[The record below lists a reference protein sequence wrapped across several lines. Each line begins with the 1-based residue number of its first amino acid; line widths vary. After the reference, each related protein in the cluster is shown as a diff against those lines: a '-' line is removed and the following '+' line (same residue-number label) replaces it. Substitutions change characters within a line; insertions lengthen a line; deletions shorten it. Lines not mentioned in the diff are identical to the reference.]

1 MKLLGCIF
9 KKLGGA
15 FAPFQKLVLISLAV
29 WVVHIVLRVLLLFRS
44 NPYGFPFV
52 SKPDWFIFHAV
63 CIDFMWIVNALVVFV
78 VLGALVALLVS
89 KIKPDSKTAIVHKVA
104 KVTAVFYAVFHSA
117 ILLLTLLDNETQRFL
132 GGHLTFGL
140 VDTYKDTSSIIVF
153 YDYVANDLSVPYLQ
167 FVVLLLMLPAAYGL
181 YRLFCK
187 WYRPCT
193 VGTDSSCESRF
204 YVKKSVIAMLVFY
217 VASYLFVYFIWTG
230 NARMTKLRPVVSLIY
245 RDLFESKTA
254 QGLSEADLSTYR
266 MAYQNLWQ
274 KVEGDSSWQ
283 FVDSDAGNHLP
294 LYREPTQSLLQSE
307 KLAAQRET
315 RPNFIL
321 VLMESQRGFNTGY
334 MNPQIQPSP
343 TPFMDSLA
351 AHSHVWMRMHT
362 SGVPT
367 TGGVLSTHIGIPHH
381 SRLAQA
387 TDLAHVTLPSFVSV
401 LTENGYSTHYM
412 SAADPAWDNLGVWM
426 SKWYTQQH
434 YNREREDD
442 STFMDNAIEY
452 VRDTLA
458 KQGKPFLATLMT
470 RSNHYPFNFAAGMT
484 DEEKNRPLQE
494 RINVTMGY
502 ADRQLA
508 RFIRAV
514 ENEEWYKNTY
524 VIVMADHGFP
534 LGENGVSTMN
544 GGGFSN
550 VSWIPFMIHGEGLD
564 ATRDT
569 TTAAQI
575 DIAPTVLELA
585 GFAVPNIFMG
595 HNLLRGGTVHT
606 ISSDTA
612 QANID
617 GTVQLGL
624 SLGAYSGYSAIGL
637 DGYRFVAKYPSF
649 DETYLFADGD
659 TRQEHELLAGSSA
672 PSDGVQKEGAYLKA
686 TLDTLIKISDY
697 SLEKG
702 L

>member
-1 MKLLGCIF
+1 MKPTILGF
-9 KKLGGA
+9 LKKVA
-15 FAPFQKLVLISLAV
+15 ASVAPFQKLVLISLAA
-29 WVVHIVLRVLLLFRS
+29 WVTHILLRVLLLFRS

-63 CIDFMWIVNALVVFV
+63 CIDFMWIVNALVVFLI
-78 VLGALVALLVS
+78 LGGIVYRITAGKA
-89 KIKPDSKTAIVHKVA
+89 TARAIVVKIATVL
-104 KVTAVFYAVFHSA
+104 YAVFHTA

-153 YDYVANDLSVPYLQ
+153 YDYVANDLSIPYLQ
-167 FVVLLLMLPAAYGL
+167 FVVLALMLPLTYIV
-181 YRLFCK
+181 YRLLCK
-187 WYRPCT
+187 WYRPDD
-193 VGTDSSCESRF
+193 GF
-204 YVKKSVIAMLVFY
+204 YVKKSAIAMLVFY
-217 VASYLFVYFIWTG
+217 IASYLFVYFIWTG

-245 RDLFESKTA
+245 NDLFVAKKMV
-254 QGLSEADLSTYR
+254 GLTDAELGNYR
-266 MAYQNLWQ
+266 TAYQNLWQ
-274 KVEGDSSWQ
+274 KIEGDSDWE
-283 FVDSDAGNHLP
+283 FSDAKEGNGLP
-294 LYREPTQSLLQSE
+294 LYRVPSAELLNSE
-307 KLAAQRET
+307 KLKAQREMQ
-315 RPNFIL
+315 PNFIL
-321 VLMESQRGFNTGY
+321 VLMESQRGWNTGY

-387 TDLAHVTLPSFVSV
+387 TDLAHVTIPSFVQV
-401 LTENGYSTHYM
+401 LTTNGYSTHYM

-426 SKWYTQQH
+426 SKWYTAEH

-442 STFMDNAIEY
+442 STFIDNAIEY
-452 VRDTLA
+452 VRDTLS
-458 KQGKPFLATLMT
+458 KEGKPFLATLMT

-484 DEEKNRPLQE
+484 DEQKNRPLQE
-494 RINVTMGY
+494 RINVTMNY
-502 ADRQLA
+502 ADRQIA
-508 RFIRAV
+508 RFFHSI

-524 VIVMADHGFP
+524 VIIMADHGFP

-550 VSWIPFMIHGEGLD
+550 VSWIPFFIHGKGLD
-564 ATRDT
+564 AVRDT

-595 HNLLRGGTVHT
+595 HNLLRGNVTKADSVANDSAAVDST
-606 ISSDTA
+606 IA
-612 QANID
+612 PQAS
-617 GTVQLGL
+617 QALAGL
-624 SLGAYSGYSAIGL
+624 SLGAYSGYAAIGL
-637 DGYRFVAKYPSF
+637 DGYRFIAKYPAQ
-649 DETYLFADGD
+649 DETHIFADGD
-659 TRQEHELLAGSSA
+659 LRQENELTGKL
-672 PSDGVQKEGAYLKA
+672 QNEEGRLSA
-686 TLDTLIKISDY
+686 TLDTLLKISDY
-697 SLEKG
+697 SLERG

>member
-1 MKLLGCIF
+1 MKMLGNF
-9 KKLGGA
+9 LKKLGGA
-15 FAPFQKLVLISLAV
+15 LAPFQNLVLISLAV
-29 WVVHIVLRVLLLFRS
+29 WGMHILLRVLLLFRN

-63 CIDFMWIVNALVVFV
+63 CIDFMWIVNALVVFLILGV
-78 VLGALVALLVS
+78 FAAKLAGRLGSKYGAVTQKTVPVLYG
-89 KIKPDSKTAIVHKVA
+89 I
-104 KVTAVFYAVFHSA
+104 FHSA

-132 GGHLTFGL
+132 GGHLSFGL

-167 FVVLLLMLPAAYGL
+167 FVVLALMLPAAYGL
-181 YRLFCK
+181 YRLLCK
-187 WYRPCT
+187 WHRT
-193 VGTDSSCESRF
+193 TDGF
-204 YVKKSVIAMLVFY
+204 YVKKSVIAMVIFY
-217 VASYLFVYFIWTG
+217 IASYSYVYLIWTG
-230 NARMTKLRPVVSLIY
+230 NSRMEKLRPVVALIY
-245 RDLFESKTA
+245 KDLFEAKNASGITEK
-254 QGLSEADLSTYR
+254 DLDAYR
-266 MAYQNLWQ
+266 VSYQNLWQ
-274 KVEGDSSWQ
+274 RIEGDSSWQ
-283 FVDSDAGNHLP
+283 FSDAKEGNGLP
-294 LYREPTQSLLQSE
+294 LYRIPTAELLNSE
-307 KLAAQRET
+307 KLKAQREMK
-315 RPNFIL
+315 PNFIL
-321 VLMESQRGFNTGY
+321 VLMESQRGLNTGY

-351 AHSHVWMRMHT
+351 ANSHVWMRMHT

-381 SRLAQA
+381 SSLAQS
-387 TDLAHVTLPSFVSV
+387 TDLAHVTLPSFVST
-401 LTENGYSTHYM
+401 LTDSGYTTHYM

-426 SKWYTQQH
+426 AKWYTAQH
-434 YNREREDD
+434 YNRDREDD
-442 STFMDNAIEY
+442 STFMDHAIEY
-452 VRDTLA
+452 VRDTLS
-458 KQGKPFLATLMT
+458 KEGKPFLATLMT

-484 DEEKNRPLQE
+484 DEQKAMPLQE
-494 RINVTMGY
+494 RINVTMNY

-514 ENEEWYKNTY
+514 QNEEWYQNTY

-544 GGGFSN
+544 GGGYSN
-550 VSWIPFMIHGEGLD
+550 ISWIPFLIHGKNLD
-564 ATRDT
+564 AVRDT

-595 HNLLRGGTVHT
+595 HNLLRGNSPTQADT
-606 ISSDTA
+606 TTAISADTA
-612 QANID
+612 NSEPEPVA
-617 GTVQLGL
+617 GL
-624 SLGAYSGYSAIGL
+624 SLGAYAGYAATGL
-637 DGYRFVAKYPSF
+637 DGFRFIAKYPAQ
-649 DETYLFADGD
+649 DETHLFAESD
-659 TRQEHELLAGSSA
+659 TRQEHELTGKLQNEESRT
-672 PSDGVQKEGAYLKA
+672 KEKYLRA

>member
-1 MKLLGCIF
+1 MKQAFLNVL
-9 KKLGGA
+9 KKIGA
-15 FAPFQKLVLISLAV
+15 SVAPLQNLVLISLAA
-29 WVVHIVLRVLLLFRS
+29 WVTHIILRVLLLFRS

-63 CIDFMWIVNALVVFV
+63 CIDFMWIVNALVVFLI
-78 VLGALVALLVS
+78 LGGIVTRIVS
-89 KIKPDSKTAIVHKVA
+89 NNAAGTRVKTVA
-104 KVTAVFYAVFHSA
+104 KITTILYAAFHCF
-117 ILLLTLLDNETQRFL
+117 ILFFTLLDNETQRFL

-140 VDTYKDTSSIIVF
+140 VDTYKDASSIIVF

-167 FVVLLLMLPAAYGL
+167 FVVLVLMFPLTYGV
-181 YRLFCK
+181 YRLLRK
-187 WYRPCT
+187 WYRP
-193 VGTDSSCESRF
+193 TDGF
-204 YVKKSVIAMLVFY
+204 YVKKSVIAMLIFY
-217 VASYLFVYFIWTG
+217 IASYSFVYFIWTG

-245 RDLFESKTA
+245 NDLFVAKKAS
-254 QGLSEADLSTYR
+254 GLTDADLGTYR
-266 MAYQNLWQ
+266 TAYQNLWQ
-274 KVEGDSSWQ
+274 KIEGDSDWT
-283 FVDSDAGNHLP
+283 FTDCDAGNHLP
-294 LYREPTQSLLQSE
+294 LYREPTQALLQSE
-307 KLAAQRET
+307 KLKAQREMQ
-315 RPNFIL
+315 PNFIL
-321 VLMESQRGFNTGY
+321 VLMESQRGRNTGY

-367 TGGVLSTHIGIPHH
+367 TGGVLSTHIGVPHH

-426 SKWYTQQH
+426 SKWYTAQH

-442 STFMDNAIEY
+442 STFIDNAIEY
-452 VRDTLA
+452 VRDTLS
-458 KQGKPFLATLMT
+458 KEGKPFLATLMT

-494 RINVTMGY
+494 RINVTMNY
-502 ADRQLA
+502 ADRQIA

-524 VIVMADHGFP
+524 VIIMADHGFP

-550 VSWIPFMIHGEGLD
+550 VSWIPFFIHGKGLD
-564 ATRDT
+564 AVRDT
-569 TTAAQI
+569 TPAAQI

-595 HNLLRGGTVHT
+595 HNLLRGGSASSPTDT
-606 ISSDTA
+606 ADSTSDT
-612 QANID
+612 
-617 GTVQLGL
+617 TMVQEAKATQKVAGL
-624 SLGAYSGYSAIGL
+624 SLGAYSGYAAIGL
-637 DGYRFVAKYPSF
+637 DGYRFIAKYPAQ
-649 DETYLFADGD
+649 DETHIFADSD
-659 TRQEHELLAGSSA
+659 TRQENELTGKL
-672 PSDGVQKEGAYLKA
+672 QNEEGRLSA
-686 TLDTLIKISDY
+686 TLDTLLKISDY
-697 SLEKG
+697 SLERG

>member
-1 MKLLGCIF
+1 MKLTILGF
-9 KKLGGA
+9 LKKVA
-15 FAPFQKLVLISLAV
+15 ASVAPFQKLILISLAA
-29 WVVHIVLRVLLLFRS
+29 WFTHIVLRVLLLFRS

-63 CIDFMWIVNALVVFV
+63 CIDFMWIVNALVVFLI
-78 VLGALVALLVS
+78 LGGIVYRCTRG
-89 KIKPDSKTAIVHKVA
+89 KAIVA
-104 KVTAVFYAVFHSA
+104 KIATVLYDVFHTA

-167 FVVLLLMLPAAYGL
+167 FVVLALMLPLTYVV
-181 YRLFCK
+181 YRLLCK
-187 WYRPCT
+187 WYSPSD
-193 VGTDSSCESRF
+193 GF
-204 YVKKSVIAMLVFY
+204 YVKKSVIAMIIFY
-217 VASYLFVYFIWTG
+217 IASYLFVYFIWTG

-245 RDLFESKTA
+245 NDLFVAKKA
-254 QGLSEADLSTYR
+254 AGLSESDLGVYR
-266 MAYQNLWQ
+266 SAYQSLWQ
-274 KVEGDSSWQ
+274 KIEGDSSWQ
-283 FVDSDAGNHLP
+283 FSDAKEGNGLP
-294 LYREPTQSLLQSE
+294 LYRVPSAELLNSE
-307 KLAAQRET
+307 KLKTQREMQ
-315 RPNFIL
+315 PNFIL
-321 VLMESQRGFNTGY
+321 VLMESQRGRNTGY

-351 AHSHVWMRMHT
+351 AQSHVWMRMHT

-387 TDLAHVTLPSFVSV
+387 TDLAHVTIPSFVQV

-426 SKWYTQQH
+426 SKWYTAQH

-442 STFMDNAIEY
+442 STFMDHAIEY
-452 VRDTLA
+452 VRDTLS
-458 KQGKPFLATLMT
+458 KEGKPFYATLMT

-484 DEEKNRPLQE
+484 DEEKARPLQE

-508 RFIRAV
+508 RFIHAV

-550 VSWIPFMIHGEGLD
+550 VSWIPFFIHGKGLD
-564 ATRDT
+564 AVRDT
-569 TTAAQI
+569 MTAAQI

-595 HNLLRGGTVHT
+595 HNLLRDNG
-606 ISSDTA
+606 
-612 QANID
+612 N
-617 GTVQLGL
+617 GL
-624 SLGAYSGYSAIGL
+624 SLGAYSGYAAIGL
-637 DGYRFVAKYPSF
+637 DGYRFIAKYPTQ
-649 DETYLFADGD
+649 DETHIFADSD
-659 TRQEHELLAGSSA
+659 LRQENELTGKLQNEESRLS
-672 PSDGVQKEGAYLKA
+672 A
-686 TLDTLIKISDY
+686 TLDTLLKISDY

>member
-1 MKLLGCIF
+1 MKPAFLNVL
-9 KKLGGA
+9 KKIGA
-15 FAPFQKLVLISLAV
+15 SVAPLQNLVLISLAA
-29 WVVHIVLRVLLLFRS
+29 WFTHILLRVLLLFRS

-63 CIDFMWIVNALVVFV
+63 CIDFLWIVNALVVFLI
-78 VLGALVALLVS
+78 LGGIAVRIASGSNAIGTGNAAGTRV
-89 KIKPDSKTAIVHKVA
+89 KTVA
-104 KVTAVFYAVFHSA
+104 KVTTILYAVFHCF
-117 ILLLTLLDNETQRFL
+117 ILFFTLLDNETQRFL

-140 VDTYKDTSSIIVF
+140 VDTYKDASSIIVF
-153 YDYVANDLSVPYLQ
+153 YDYVANDLSIPYLQ
-167 FVVLLLMLPAAYGL
+167 FVVLVLMFPLTYGVYRLLCKL
-181 YRLFCK
+181 YR
-187 WYRPCT
+187 P
-193 VGTDSSCESRF
+193 TDGF
-204 YVKKSVIAMLVFY
+204 YVKKSVIAMLIFY
-217 VASYLFVYFIWTG
+217 IASYSFVYFIWTG

-245 RDLFESKTA
+245 NDLFVAKKA
-254 QGLSEADLSTYR
+254 VGLTDADLGTYR
-266 MAYQNLWQ
+266 TAYQNLWQ
-274 KVEGDSSWQ
+274 KIEGDSDWQ
-283 FVDSDAGNHLP
+283 FSDAKEGNGLP
-294 LYREPTQSLLQSE
+294 LYRVPSAELLNSE
-307 KLAAQRET
+307 KLKAQREMQ
-315 RPNFIL
+315 PNFIL
-321 VLMESQRGFNTGY
+321 VLMESQRGRNTGY

-367 TGGVLSTHIGIPHH
+367 TGGVLSTHIGVPHH

-426 SKWYTQQH
+426 SKWYTAQH

-442 STFMDNAIEY
+442 STFIDNAIEY
-452 VRDTLA
+452 VRDTLS
-458 KQGKPFLATLMT
+458 KENKPFLATLMT

-494 RINVTMGY
+494 RINVTMNY
-502 ADRQLA
+502 ADRQIA
-508 RFIRAV
+508 RFFHSI
-514 ENEEWYKNTY
+514 ETEEWYKNTY
-524 VIVMADHGFP
+524 VIIMADHGFP

-550 VSWIPFMIHGEGLD
+550 VSWIPFFIHGKGLD
-564 ATRDT
+564 AVRDT

-595 HNLLRGGTVHT
+595 HNLLRDNG
-606 ISSDTA
+606 
-612 QANID
+612 N
-617 GTVQLGL
+617 GL
-624 SLGAYSGYSAIGL
+624 SLGAYSGYAAIGL
-637 DGYRFVAKYPSF
+637 DGYRFIAKYPAQ
-649 DETYLFADGD
+649 DETHIFADSD
-659 TRQEHELLAGSSA
+659 LRQEHELTGKL
-672 PSDGVQKEGAYLKA
+672 QNEEGRLSA

>member
-1 MKLLGCIF
+1 MKLTILGF
-9 KKLGGA
+9 LKKVA
-15 FAPFQKLVLISLAV
+15 ASVAPFQKLVLISLAA
-29 WVVHIVLRVLLLFRS
+29 WLTHIILRVLLLFRS

-63 CIDFMWIVNALVVFV
+63 CIDFMWIVNALVVFLILGGIVYRITAGKATLKAV
-78 VLGALVALLVS
+78 VV
-89 KIKPDSKTAIVHKVA
+89 KITTVL
-104 KVTAVFYAVFHSA
+104 YAVFHTA

-167 FVVLLLMLPAAYGL
+167 FVVLALMLPLTYGV
-181 YRLFCK
+181 YRLLCK
-187 WYRPCT
+187 WYRPSD
-193 VGTDSSCESRF
+193 GF
-204 YVKKSVIAMLVFY
+204 YVKKSVIAMIIFY
-217 VASYLFVYFIWTG
+217 IASYLFVYFIWTG

-245 RDLFESKTA
+245 NDLFVAKKIV
-254 QGLSEADLSTYR
+254 GLTDAELGNYR
-266 MAYQNLWQ
+266 TAYQNLWQ
-274 KVEGDSSWQ
+274 KIEGDSDWE
-283 FVDSDAGNHLP
+283 FSDAKEGNGLP
-294 LYREPTQSLLQSE
+294 LYRVPSAELLNSE
-307 KLAAQRET
+307 KLKAQREMQ
-315 RPNFIL
+315 PNFIL
-321 VLMESQRGFNTGY
+321 VLMESQRGWNTGY
-334 MNPQIQPSP
+334 MNPQLQPSP

-387 TDLAHVTLPSFVSV
+387 TDLAHVTIPSFVQV
-401 LTENGYSTHYM
+401 LTTNGYSTHYM

-426 SKWYTQQH
+426 SKWYTAEH

-442 STFMDNAIEY
+442 STFIDNAIEY
-452 VRDTLA
+452 VRDTLS
-458 KQGKPFLATLMT
+458 KEGKPFLATLMT

-484 DEEKNRPLQE
+484 DEQKNRPLQE
-494 RINVTMGY
+494 RINVTMNY
-502 ADRQLA
+502 ADRQIA
-508 RFIRAV
+508 RFFHSI

-524 VIVMADHGFP
+524 VIIMADHGFP

-550 VSWIPFMIHGEGLD
+550 VSWIPFFIHGKGLD
-564 ATRDT
+564 AVRDT
-569 TTAAQI
+569 TPAAQI

-595 HNLLRGGTVHT
+595 HNLLREHMADSVPEPL
-606 ISSDTA
+606 A
-612 QANID
+612 
-617 GTVQLGL
+617 GL
-624 SLGAYSGYSAIGL
+624 SLGAYSGYAAIGL
-637 DGYRFVAKYPSF
+637 DGYRFIAKYPAQ
-649 DETYLFADGD
+649 DETHIFADSD
-659 TRQEHELLAGSSA
+659 LRQENELTGKL
-672 PSDGVQKEGAYLKA
+672 QNEEGRLSA
-686 TLDTLIKISDY
+686 TLDTLLKISDY
-697 SLEKG
+697 SLERG

>member
-1 MKLLGCIF
+1 MKLRVLDIL
-9 KKLGGA
+9 KKLAGSLI
-15 FAPFQKLVLISLAV
+15 PFQNLVLISLAA
-29 WVVHIVLRVLLLFRS
+29 WTTHIVLRALLLFRS

-63 CIDFMWIVNALVVFV
+63 CIDFMWIVNALVVFLILGGIAYRIAGGKEVASRRVAV
-78 VLGALVALLVS
+78 V
-89 KIKPDSKTAIVHKVA
+89 T
-104 KVTAVFYAVFHSA
+104 KVTTILYAVFHTA

-140 VDTYKDTSSIIVF
+140 VDTYKDASSIIVF

-167 FVVLLLMLPAAYGL
+167 FVVLALMLPLTYGVYKL
-181 YRLFCK
+181 LCK
-187 WYRPCT
+187 WYRSRE
-193 VGTDSSCESRF
+193 GLSESRF
-204 YVKKSVIAMLVFY
+204 YVKKSVIAMLIFY
-217 VASYLFVYFIWTG
+217 IASYSFVYFIWTG

-245 RDLFESKTA
+245 NDLFVAKKA
-254 QGLSEADLSTYR
+254 VGLSEADLGTYR
-266 MAYQNLWQ
+266 TAYQNLWQ
-274 KVEGDSSWQ
+274 KIEGDSDWT
-283 FVDSDAGNHLP
+283 FMDSDSGNHLP
-294 LYREPTQSLLQSE
+294 LYREPTQTLLQSE
-307 KLAAQRET
+307 KLKAQREMQ
-315 RPNFIL
+315 PNFIL
-321 VLMESQRGFNTGY
+321 VLMESQRGRNTGY

-351 AHSHVWMRMHT
+351 THSHVWMRMHT

-387 TDLAHVTLPSFVSV
+387 TDLAHVTLPSFVQV

-426 SKWYTQQH
+426 SKWYTAQH
-434 YNREREDD
+434 YSREREDD
-442 STFMDNAIEY
+442 STFIDNAIEY
-452 VRDTLA
+452 VRDTLS
-458 KQGKPFLATLMT
+458 KEGKPFLATLMT

-502 ADRQLA
+502 ADRQIA
-508 RFIRAV
+508 RFFHSI

-524 VIVMADHGFP
+524 VIIMADHGFP

-550 VSWIPFMIHGEGLD
+550 VSWIPFFIHGKGLE
-564 ATRDT
+564 AVRDT
-569 TTAAQI
+569 TPAAQI

-595 HNLLRGGTVHT
+595 HNLLRGNVTKIESVANDSAAVDSAATVESKE
-606 ISSDTA
+606 IA
-612 QANID
+612 
-617 GTVQLGL
+617 GL
-624 SLGAYSGYSAIGL
+624 SLGAYSGYAAIGL
-637 DGYRFVAKYPSF
+637 DGYRFIAKYPAQ
-649 DETYLFADGD
+649 DETHIFADGD
-659 TRQEHELLAGSSA
+659 TRQENELTGKLQNEESRLS
-672 PSDGVQKEGAYLKA
+672 A
-686 TLDTLIKISDY
+686 TLDTLLKISDY

>member
-1 MKLLGCIF
+1 MIFYFKHMKLTILGF
-9 KKLGGA
+9 LKKVA
-15 FAPFQKLVLISLAV
+15 ASVAPFQKLVLISLAA
-29 WVVHIVLRVLLLFRS
+29 WVTHIILRVLLLFRS

-63 CIDFMWIVNALVVFV
+63 CIDFLWIVNALVVFLILGDIVYRITAGKETLKAV
-78 VLGALVALLVS
+78 VV
-89 KIKPDSKTAIVHKVA
+89 KITTVL
-104 KVTAVFYAVFHSA
+104 YAVFHTA

-167 FVVLLLMLPAAYGL
+167 FVVLALMLPLTYGV
-181 YRLFCK
+181 YRLLCK
-187 WYRPCT
+187 WYRPSD
-193 VGTDSSCESRF
+193 GF
-204 YVKKSVIAMLVFY
+204 YVKKSVIAMIIFY
-217 VASYLFVYFIWTG
+217 IASYLFVYFIWTG

-245 RDLFESKTA
+245 NDLFVAKKIV
-254 QGLSEADLSTYR
+254 GLTDAELGNYR
-266 MAYQNLWQ
+266 TAYQNLWQ
-274 KVEGDSSWQ
+274 KIEGDSDWE
-283 FVDSDAGNHLP
+283 FSDAKEGNGLP
-294 LYREPTQSLLQSE
+294 LYRVPSAELLNSE
-307 KLAAQRET
+307 KLKAQREMQ
-315 RPNFIL
+315 PNFIL
-321 VLMESQRGFNTGY
+321 VLMESQRGWNTGY
-334 MNPQIQPSP
+334 MNPQLQPSP

-387 TDLAHVTLPSFVSV
+387 TDLAHVTLPSFVQV

-426 SKWYTQQH
+426 SKWYTAEH

-442 STFMDNAIEY
+442 STFIDHAIEY
-452 VRDTLA
+452 VRDTLS
-458 KQGKPFLATLMT
+458 KEGKPFLATLMT

-484 DEEKNRPLQE
+484 DEQKNRPLQE
-494 RINVTMGY
+494 RINVTMNY
-502 ADRQLA
+502 ADRQIA
-508 RFIRAV
+508 RFFHSI

-524 VIVMADHGFP
+524 VIIMADHGFP

-550 VSWIPFMIHGEGLD
+550 VSWIPFFIHGKGLD
-564 ATRDT
+564 AVRDT

-595 HNLLRGGTVHT
+595 HNLLREHMADSVPEPL
-606 ISSDTA
+606 A
-612 QANID
+612 
-617 GTVQLGL
+617 GL
-624 SLGAYSGYSAIGL
+624 SLGAYSGYAAIGL
-637 DGYRFVAKYPSF
+637 DGYRFIAKYPAQ
-649 DETYLFADGD
+649 DETHIFADGD
-659 TRQEHELLAGSSA
+659 LRQENELTGKL
-672 PSDGVQKEGAYLKA
+672 QNEEGRLSA
-686 TLDTLIKISDY
+686 TLDTLLKISDY
-697 SLEKG
+697 SLERG

>member
-1 MKLLGCIF
+1 MKLLL
-9 KKLGGA
+9 K
-15 FAPFQKLVLISLAV
+15 KLVLVTLAV
-29 WVVHIVLRVLLLFRS
+29 WFTHVLLRVLLLFRN

-63 CIDFMWIVNALVVFV
+63 CIDFMWIVNALVVFL
-78 VLGALVALLVS
+78 VLGCIVYRIATGHE
-89 KIKPDSKTAIVHKVA
+89 TARAVVA
-104 KVTAVFYAVFHSA
+104 KVVPILYGIFHGA

-167 FVVLLLMLPAAYGL
+167 FVVLVLMLPLTYVV
-181 YRLFCK
+181 YRLLGRWLCSD
-187 WYRPCT
+187 
-193 VGTDSSCESRF
+193 GHSR
-204 YVKKSVIAMLVFY
+204 VKKSVIAMVVFY

-230 NARMTKLRPVVSLIY
+230 NARMMKLRPVVSLIY
-245 RDLFESKTA
+245 NDLFVAKKVA
-254 QGLSEADLSTYR
+254 GLSESELGVYR
-266 MAYQNLWQ
+266 SAYQNLWQ
-274 KVEGDSSWQ
+274 KVEGDSSWT
-283 FVDSDAGNHLP
+283 FSDAKEGNGLP
-294 LYREPTQSLLQSE
+294 LYREPNAGLLNSE
-307 KLAAQRET
+307 KLKAQREMK
-315 RPNFIL
+315 PNFIL
-321 VLMESQRGFNTGY
+321 VLMESQRGWNTGY

-351 AHSHVWMRMHT
+351 AYSHVWMRMHT

-401 LTENGYSTHYM
+401 LTGNGYSTHYL

-426 SKWYTQQH
+426 SKWYTAQH
-434 YNREREDD
+434 YSREREDD
-442 STFMDNAIEY
+442 STFMDHAIEY
-452 VRDTLA
+452 VRDTLS
-458 KQGKPFLATLMT
+458 KEGKPFLATLMT

-484 DEEKNRPLQE
+484 DEEKARPLQQ

-514 ENEEWYKNTY
+514 EKEEWYKNTY

-550 VSWIPFMIHGEGLD
+550 IRWIPFFIHGKGLD
-564 ATRDT
+564 AVRDT

-575 DIAPTVLELA
+575 DVAPTVLELA

-595 HNLLRGGTVHT
+595 HNLLRDNG
-606 ISSDTA
+606 
-612 QANID
+612 N
-617 GTVQLGL
+617 GL
-624 SLGAYSGYSAIGL
+624 SLGAYSGYGALGL
-637 DGYRFVAKYPSF
+637 DHFRLVTKLYSN
-649 DETYLFADGD
+649 DEIYLFDDGD
-659 TRQEHELLAGSSA
+659 LRQEHDLFGEM
-672 PSDGVQKEGAYLKA
+672 QKEAAYLKA
-686 TLDTLIKISDY
+686 TLDTLIGISDY

>member
-1 MKLLGCIF
+1 MKLTILGF
-9 KKLGGA
+9 LKKVA
-15 FAPFQKLVLISLAV
+15 ASVAPFQKLVLISLAA
-29 WVVHIVLRVLLLFRS
+29 WVTHIILRVLLLFRS

-63 CIDFMWIVNALVVFV
+63 CIDFMWIVNALVVFLI
-78 VLGALVALLVS
+78 LGGIIFRCTRG
-89 KIKPDSKTAIVHKVA
+89 KAIVV
-104 KVTAVFYAVFHSA
+104 KVTTILYAVFHTA

-167 FVVLLLMLPAAYGL
+167 FVVLALMLPLTYGV
-181 YRLFCK
+181 YRLLCK
-187 WYRPCT
+187 WYRPSD
-193 VGTDSSCESRF
+193 GF
-204 YVKKSVIAMLVFY
+204 YVKKSVITMIVFY
-217 VASYLFVYFIWTG
+217 IASYLFVYFIWTG
-230 NARMTKLRPVVSLIY
+230 NARMTKLRPIVSLIY
-245 RDLFESKTA
+245 NDLFVAKKIV
-254 QGLSEADLSTYR
+254 GLTDAELGNYR
-266 MAYQNLWQ
+266 TAYQNLWQ
-274 KVEGDSSWQ
+274 KIEGDSDWT
-283 FVDSDAGNHLP
+283 FTDNDSGNHLP
-294 LYREPTQSLLQSE
+294 LYRVPSAELLNSE
-307 KLAAQRET
+307 KLKAQREMQ
-315 RPNFIL
+315 PNFIL
-321 VLMESQRGFNTGY
+321 VLMESQRGRNTGY

-387 TDLAHVTLPSFVSV
+387 TDLAHVTLPSFVQV

-442 STFMDNAIEY
+442 STFIDNAIEY
-452 VRDTLA
+452 VRDTLS
-458 KQGKPFLATLMT
+458 KEGKPFLATLMT

-484 DEEKNRPLQE
+484 DEEKSRPLQE

-502 ADRQLA
+502 ADRQIA

-524 VIVMADHGFP
+524 VIIMADHGFP

-550 VSWIPFMIHGEGLD
+550 VSWIPFFIHGKGLD
-564 ATRDT
+564 AVRDT
-569 TTAAQI
+569 TPAAQI

-595 HNLLRGGTVHT
+595 HNLLRGTDLQKGSAAADTVA
-606 ISSDTA
+606 SDSA
-612 QANID
+612 AID
-617 GTVQLGL
+617 SVVSEVVPTQIAGM
-624 SLGAYSGYSAIGL
+624 SLGAYSGYAAIGL
-637 DGYRFVAKYPSF
+637 DGYRFIAKYPAQ
-649 DETYLFADGD
+649 DETHIFADSD
-659 TRQEHELLAGSSA
+659 TRQENELTGKLQNEESRLS
-672 PSDGVQKEGAYLKA
+672 A
-686 TLDTLIKISDY
+686 TLDTLLKISDY
-697 SLEKG
+697 SLERG

>member
-1 MKLLGCIF
+1 MKLTILGF
-9 KKLGGA
+9 LKKVA
-15 FAPFQKLVLISLAV
+15 ASVAPFQKLVLISLAA
-29 WVVHIVLRVLLLFRS
+29 WLTHIILRVLLLFRS

-63 CIDFMWIVNALVVFV
+63 CIDFLWIVNALVVFLILGGIVYRITAGKATLKAV
-78 VLGALVALLVS
+78 VV
-89 KIKPDSKTAIVHKVA
+89 KITTVL
-104 KVTAVFYAVFHSA
+104 YAVFHTA

-167 FVVLLLMLPAAYGL
+167 FVVLALMLPLTYGV
-181 YRLFCK
+181 YRLLCK
-187 WYRPCT
+187 WYRPSD
-193 VGTDSSCESRF
+193 GF
-204 YVKKSVIAMLVFY
+204 YVKKSVIAMIIFY
-217 VASYLFVYFIWTG
+217 IASYLFVYFIWTG

-245 RDLFESKTA
+245 NDLFVAKKIV
-254 QGLSEADLSTYR
+254 GLTDAELGNYR
-266 MAYQNLWQ
+266 TAYQNLWQ
-274 KVEGDSSWQ
+274 KIEGDSDWE
-283 FVDSDAGNHLP
+283 FSDANEGNGLP
-294 LYREPTQSLLQSE
+294 LYRVPSAELLNSE
-307 KLAAQRET
+307 KLKAQREMQ
-315 RPNFIL
+315 PNFIL
-321 VLMESQRGFNTGY
+321 VLMESQRGWNTGY

-387 TDLAHVTLPSFVSV
+387 TDLAHVTLPSFVQV

-426 SKWYTQQH
+426 SKWYTAEH

-442 STFMDNAIEY
+442 STFIDHAIEY
-452 VRDTLA
+452 VRDTLS
-458 KQGKPFLATLMT
+458 KEGKPFLATLMT

-502 ADRQLA
+502 ADRQIA

-524 VIVMADHGFP
+524 VIIMADHGFP

-550 VSWIPFMIHGEGLD
+550 VSWIPFFIHGKGLD
-564 ATRDT
+564 AVRDT
-569 TTAAQI
+569 TPAAQI

-595 HNLLRGGTVHT
+595 HNLLRDNG
-606 ISSDTA
+606 
-612 QANID
+612 N
-617 GTVQLGL
+617 GL
-624 SLGAYSGYSAIGL
+624 SLGAYSGYAAIGL
-637 DGYRFVAKYPSF
+637 DGYRFIAKYPAQ
-649 DETYLFADGD
+649 DETHIFADSD
-659 TRQEHELLAGSSA
+659 TRQENELTGKL
-672 PSDGVQKEGAYLKA
+672 QNEEGRLSA
-686 TLDTLIKISDY
+686 TLDTLLKISDY

>member
-1 MKLLGCIF
+1 MKQAFLNVL
-9 KKLGGA
+9 KKIGA
-15 FAPFQKLVLISLAV
+15 SVAPLQNLVLISLAA
-29 WVVHIVLRVLLLFRS
+29 WVTHIILRVLLLFRS

-63 CIDFMWIVNALVVFV
+63 CIDFMWIVNALVVFLILGGIAVRIANGSNAIGTGTAATRRVAV
-78 VLGALVALLVS
+78 V
-89 KIKPDSKTAIVHKVA
+89 T
-104 KVTAVFYAVFHSA
+104 KVTTILYAVFHTA

-167 FVVLLLMLPAAYGL
+167 FVVLALMLPLTYGV
-181 YRLFCK
+181 YRLLCK
-187 WYRPCT
+187 WYRSRE
-193 VGTDSSCESRF
+193 GLSENRF
-204 YVKKSVIAMLVFY
+204 YLKKSVIAMLIFY
-217 VASYLFVYFIWTG
+217 IASYSFVYFIWTG

-245 RDLFESKTA
+245 NDLFVAKKAS
-254 QGLSEADLSTYR
+254 GLTEADLGTYR
-266 MAYQNLWQ
+266 TAYQNLWQ
-274 KVEGDSSWQ
+274 KIEGDSDWT
-283 FVDSDAGNHLP
+283 FTDSDAGNHLP
-294 LYREPTQSLLQSE
+294 LYREPTQALLQSE
-307 KLAAQRET
+307 KLKAQREMQ
-315 RPNFIL
+315 PNFIL
-321 VLMESQRGFNTGY
+321 VLMESQRGRNTGY

-387 TDLAHVTLPSFVSV
+387 TDLAHVTLPSFVQV

-442 STFMDNAIEY
+442 STFIDNAIEY
-452 VRDTLA
+452 VRDTLS
-458 KQGKPFLATLMT
+458 KEGKPFLATLMT

-484 DEEKNRPLQE
+484 DEEKSRPLQE

-502 ADRQLA
+502 ADRQIA

-524 VIVMADHGFP
+524 VIIMADHGFP

-550 VSWIPFMIHGEGLD
+550 VSWIPFFIHGKGLE
-564 ATRDT
+564 AVRDT
-569 TTAAQI
+569 TPTAQI

-595 HNLLRGGTVHT
+595 HNLLRGGSA
-606 ISSDTA
+606 SSPTEADSVPEPLA
-612 QANID
+612 
-617 GTVQLGL
+617 GL
-624 SLGAYSGYSAIGL
+624 SLGAYSGYAAIGL
-637 DGYRFVAKYPSF
+637 DGYRFIAKYPAQ
-649 DETYLFADGD
+649 DETHIFADSD
-659 TRQEHELLAGSSA
+659 TRQENELTGKL
-672 PSDGVQKEGAYLKA
+672 QNEEGRLSA
-686 TLDTLIKISDY
+686 TLDTLLKISDY
-697 SLEKG
+697 SLERG

>member
-1 MKLLGCIF
+1 M
-9 KKLGGA
+9 
-15 FAPFQKLVLISLAV
+15 QKLVLISIAA
-29 WVVHIVLRVLLLFRS
+29 WVTHIVLRVLLLFRS

-63 CIDFMWIVNALVVFV
+63 CIDFMWIVNALVVF
-78 VLGALVALLVS
+78 LIIGAIAFKITDALNS
-89 KIKPDSKTAIVHKVA
+89 DRAKKIANKTL
-104 KVTAVFYAVFHSA
+104 TTLYAVFHGV

-140 VDTYKDTSSIIVF
+140 VDTYKDTSSIVVF

-167 FVVLLLMLPAAYGL
+167 FVVLVLMLPLTYGI
-181 YRLFCK
+181 YRLLCRG
-187 WYRPCT
+187 YRPT
-193 VGTDSSCESRF
+193 EGF
-204 YVKKSVIAMLVFY
+204 YIKKSVIAMLVFY
-217 VASYLFVYFIWTG
+217 IASYSYVYFIWTG
-230 NARMTKLRPVVSLIY
+230 SSRMDKLRPVVSLISN
-245 RDLFESKTA
+245 DLFGAKKA
-254 QGLSEADLSTYR
+254 PGLAEADLIAYR
-266 MAYQNLWQ
+266 TTYQNLWQ
-274 KVEGDSSWQ
+274 QIEA
-283 FVDSDAGNHLP
+283 DSDWTFSDAKEGNSLP
-294 LYREPTQSLLQSE
+294 LYRVPSAELVNSE
-307 KLAAQRET
+307 KLAAQREMK
-315 RPNFIL
+315 PNFIL
-321 VLMESQRGFNTGY
+321 VLMESERGLNTGY

-362 SGVPT
+362 SGIPT

-381 SRLAQA
+381 SRLQQA

-426 SKWYTQQH
+426 AKWYTAQH
-434 YNREREDD
+434 YNRNREDD

-458 KQGKPFLATLMT
+458 KEGKPFLATLMT

-484 DEEKNRPLQE
+484 DEEKSRPLQE

-508 RFIRAV
+508 RFIRAI

-524 VIVMADHGFP
+524 VIIMADHGFP
-534 LGENGVSTMN
+534 LGENGVSTMS

-550 VSWIPFMIHGEGLD
+550 VSWIPFFIHGKGLD
-564 ATRDT
+564 AVRDT
-569 TTAAQI
+569 ATAAQI

-585 GFAVPNIFMG
+585 GFAVPNVFMG
-595 HNLLRGGTVHT
+595 HNLLRGAG
-606 ISSDTA
+606 A
-612 QANID
+612 
-617 GTVQLGL
+617 GL
-624 SLGAYSGYSAIGL
+624 SLGAYSGYAAIGL
-637 DGYRFVAKYPSF
+637 EGYRFIAKYPAQ
-649 DETYLFADGD
+649 DEKYLFADGD
-659 TRQEHELLAGSSA
+659 LRQEKELTGKLQRE
-672 PSDGVQKEGAYLKA
+672 DGRPMEAYLGA
-686 TLDTLIKISDY
+686 VLDTLLKISDY
-697 SLEKG
+697 SLEHG

>member
-1 MKLLGCIF
+1 MKLTILGF
-9 KKLGGA
+9 LKKVA
-15 FAPFQKLVLISLAV
+15 ASVAPFQKLVLISLAA
-29 WVVHIVLRVLLLFRS
+29 WVTHIILRVLLLFRS

-63 CIDFMWIVNALVVFV
+63 CIDFLWIVNALVVFLILGGIVYRITAGKATLKAV
-78 VLGALVALLVS
+78 VV
-89 KIKPDSKTAIVHKVA
+89 KITTVL
-104 KVTAVFYAVFHSA
+104 YAVFHTA

-167 FVVLLLMLPAAYGL
+167 FVVLALMLPLTYGV
-181 YRLFCK
+181 YRLLCK
-187 WYRPCT
+187 WYRPSD
-193 VGTDSSCESRF
+193 GF
-204 YVKKSVIAMLVFY
+204 YVKKSVIAMIIFY
-217 VASYLFVYFIWTG
+217 IASYLFVYFIWTG

-245 RDLFESKTA
+245 NDLFVAKKIV
-254 QGLSEADLSTYR
+254 GLTDAELGSYR
-266 MAYQNLWQ
+266 TAYQNLWQ
-274 KVEGDSSWQ
+274 KIEGDSDWE
-283 FVDSDAGNHLP
+283 FSDAKEGNGLP
-294 LYREPTQSLLQSE
+294 LYRVPSAELLNSE
-307 KLAAQRET
+307 KLKAQREMQ
-315 RPNFIL
+315 PNFIL
-321 VLMESQRGFNTGY
+321 VLMESQRGWNTGY
-334 MNPQIQPSP
+334 MNPQLQPSP

-387 TDLAHVTLPSFVSV
+387 TDLAHVTLPSFVQV
-401 LTENGYSTHYM
+401 LTTNGYSTHYM

-426 SKWYTQQH
+426 SKWYTAEH

-442 STFMDNAIEY
+442 STFIDNAIEY
-452 VRDTLA
+452 VRDTLS
-458 KQGKPFLATLMT
+458 KEGKPFLATLMT

-484 DEEKNRPLQE
+484 DEEKSRPLQE
-494 RINVTMGY
+494 RINVTMNY
-502 ADRQLA
+502 ADRQIA

-524 VIVMADHGFP
+524 VIIMADHGFP

-550 VSWIPFMIHGEGLD
+550 VSWIPFFIHGKGLD
-564 ATRDT
+564 AVRDT
-569 TTAAQI
+569 TPAAQI

-595 HNLLRGGTVHT
+595 HNLLREHMADSVPEPL
-606 ISSDTA
+606 A
-612 QANID
+612 
-617 GTVQLGL
+617 GL
-624 SLGAYSGYSAIGL
+624 SLGAYSGYAAIGL
-637 DGYRFVAKYPSF
+637 DGYRFIAKYPAQ
-649 DETYLFADGD
+649 DETHIFADSD
-659 TRQEHELLAGSSA
+659 TRQENELTGKL
-672 PSDGVQKEGAYLKA
+672 QNEEGRPIETYLGA
-686 TLDTLIKISDY
+686 TLDTLLKISDY
-697 SLEKG
+697 SLERG

>member
-1 MKLLGCIF
+1 MKQAFLNVL
-9 KKLGGA
+9 KKIGA
-15 FAPFQKLVLISLAV
+15 SVAPLQNLVLISLAA
-29 WVVHIVLRVLLLFRS
+29 WVTHIILRVLLLFRS

-63 CIDFMWIVNALVVFV
+63 CIDFMWIVNALVVFLILGGIAVRIASGRVAV
-78 VLGALVALLVS
+78 V
-89 KIKPDSKTAIVHKVA
+89 T
-104 KVTAVFYAVFHSA
+104 KVTTILYAVFHTA

-167 FVVLLLMLPAAYGL
+167 FVVLALMLPLTYGV
-181 YRLFCK
+181 YRLLCK
-187 WYRPCT
+187 WYRSRE
-193 VGTDSSCESRF
+193 GLSENRF
-204 YVKKSVIAMLVFY
+204 YVKKSVIAMLIFY
-217 VASYLFVYFIWTG
+217 IASYSFVYFIWTG

-245 RDLFESKTA
+245 NDLFVAKKAS
-254 QGLSEADLSTYR
+254 GLTDADLGTYR
-266 MAYQNLWQ
+266 TAYQNLWQ
-274 KVEGDSSWQ
+274 KIEGDSDWT
-283 FVDSDAGNHLP
+283 FTDSDAGNHLP
-294 LYREPTQSLLQSE
+294 LYREPTQALLQSE
-307 KLAAQRET
+307 KLKAQREMQ
-315 RPNFIL
+315 PNFIL
-321 VLMESQRGFNTGY
+321 VLMESQRGRNTGY

-387 TDLAHVTLPSFVSV
+387 TDLAHVTLPSFVQV

-442 STFMDNAIEY
+442 STFIDNAIEY
-452 VRDTLA
+452 VRDTLS
-458 KQGKPFLATLMT
+458 KEGKPFLATLMT

-484 DEEKNRPLQE
+484 DEEKSRPLQE

-502 ADRQLA
+502 ADRQIA

-524 VIVMADHGFP
+524 VIIMADHGFP

-550 VSWIPFMIHGEGLD
+550 VSWIPFFIHGKGLD
-564 ATRDT
+564 AVRDT
-569 TTAAQI
+569 TPAAQI

-595 HNLLRGGTVHT
+595 HNLLRDGSA
-606 ISSDTA
+606 SSPTEADSVPEPLA
-612 QANID
+612 
-617 GTVQLGL
+617 GL
-624 SLGAYSGYSAIGL
+624 SLGAYSGYAAIGL
-637 DGYRFVAKYPSF
+637 DGYRFIAKYPAQ
-649 DETYLFADGD
+649 DETHIFADGD
-659 TRQEHELLAGSSA
+659 TRQENELTGKL
-672 PSDGVQKEGAYLKA
+672 QNEEGRLSA

-697 SLEKG
+697 SLERG

>member
-1 MKLLGCIF
+1 MKPTILGF
-9 KKLGGA
+9 LKKVA
-15 FAPFQKLVLISLAV
+15 ASVAPFQKLVLISLAA
-29 WVVHIVLRVLLLFRS
+29 WVTHILLRVLLLFRS

-63 CIDFMWIVNALVVFV
+63 CIDFMWIVNALVVFLI
-78 VLGALVALLVS
+78 LGGIVYRITAGKATA
-89 KIKPDSKTAIVHKVA
+89 KAIVVKIATVL
-104 KVTAVFYAVFHSA
+104 YAVFHTA

-167 FVVLLLMLPAAYGL
+167 FVVLALMLPLTYIV
-181 YRLFCK
+181 YRLLCK
-187 WYRPCT
+187 WYRPDD
-193 VGTDSSCESRF
+193 GF

-217 VASYLFVYFIWTG
+217 IASYLFVYFIWTG

-245 RDLFESKTA
+245 NDLFVAKKTV
-254 QGLSEADLSTYR
+254 GLTDADLGNYR
-266 MAYQNLWQ
+266 TAYQNLWQ
-274 KVEGDSSWQ
+274 KIEGDSDWQ
-283 FVDSDAGNHLP
+283 FSDAKEGNGLP
-294 LYREPTQSLLQSE
+294 LYRVPSASLLNSE
-307 KLAAQRET
+307 KLKAQREMQ
-315 RPNFIL
+315 PNFIL
-321 VLMESQRGFNTGY
+321 VLMESQRGRNTGY

-387 TDLAHVTLPSFVSV
+387 TDLAHVTLPSFVQV

-426 SKWYTQQH
+426 SKWYTAEH

-442 STFMDNAIEY
+442 STFIDNAIEY
-452 VRDTLA
+452 VRDTLS
-458 KQGKPFLATLMT
+458 KEGKPFLATLMT

-484 DEEKNRPLQE
+484 DEQKNRPLQE
-494 RINVTMGY
+494 RINVTMNY
-502 ADRQLA
+502 ADRQIA
-508 RFIRAV
+508 RFFHAV

-524 VIVMADHGFP
+524 VIIMADHGFP

-550 VSWIPFMIHGEGLD
+550 VSWIPFFIHGKGLD
-564 ATRDT
+564 AVRDT

-595 HNLLRGGTVHT
+595 HNLLRGNVTKANSVANDSAAVDST
-606 ISSDTA
+606 IA
-612 QANID
+612 PQAP
-617 GTVQLGL
+617 QALAGL
-624 SLGAYSGYSAIGL
+624 SLGAYSGYAAIGL
-637 DGYRFVAKYPSF
+637 DGYRFIAKYPAQ
-649 DETYLFADGD
+649 DETHIFADSD
-659 TRQEHELLAGSSA
+659 LRQENELTGKQ
-672 PSDGVQKEGAYLKA
+672 QKEEGRLSA
-686 TLDTLIKISDY
+686 TLDTLLKISDY
-697 SLEKG
+697 SLERG

>member
-1 MKLLGCIF
+1 MKPTILGF
-9 KKLGGA
+9 LKKVA
-15 FAPFQKLVLISLAV
+15 ASVAPFQKLVLISLAA
-29 WVVHIVLRVLLLFRS
+29 WVTHILLRVLLLFRS

-63 CIDFMWIVNALVVFV
+63 CIDFMWIVNALVVFLI
-78 VLGALVALLVS
+78 LGGIVYRITAGKATA
-89 KIKPDSKTAIVHKVA
+89 KAIVVKIATVL
-104 KVTAVFYAVFHSA
+104 YAVFHTA

-167 FVVLLLMLPAAYGL
+167 FVVLALMLPLTYIV
-181 YRLFCK
+181 YRLLCK
-187 WYRPCT
+187 WYRPDD
-193 VGTDSSCESRF
+193 GF
-204 YVKKSVIAMLVFY
+204 YVKKSAIAMLIFY
-217 VASYLFVYFIWTG
+217 IASYLFVYFIWTG

-245 RDLFESKTA
+245 NDLFVAKKTV
-254 QGLSEADLSTYR
+254 GLTDADLGNYR
-266 MAYQNLWQ
+266 AAYQNLWQ
-274 KVEGDSSWQ
+274 KIEGDSDWE
-283 FVDSDAGNHLP
+283 FSDAKEGNGLP
-294 LYREPTQSLLQSE
+294 LYRVPSASLLNSE
-307 KLAAQRET
+307 KLKAQREMQ
-315 RPNFIL
+315 PNFIL
-321 VLMESQRGFNTGY
+321 VLMESQRGRNTGY

-387 TDLAHVTLPSFVSV
+387 TDLAHVTLPSFVQV

-426 SKWYTQQH
+426 SKWYTAEH

-442 STFMDNAIEY
+442 STFIDNAIEY
-452 VRDTLA
+452 VRDTLS
-458 KQGKPFLATLMT
+458 KEGKPFLATLMT

-484 DEEKNRPLQE
+484 DEQKNRPLQE
-494 RINVTMGY
+494 RINVTMNY
-502 ADRQLA
+502 ADRQIA
-508 RFIRAV
+508 RFFHSI

-524 VIVMADHGFP
+524 VIIMADHGFP

-550 VSWIPFMIHGEGLD
+550 VSWIPFFIHGKGLD
-564 ATRDT
+564 AVRDT

-595 HNLLRGGTVHT
+595 HNLLRGNVTKADSVANDSAAVDST
-606 ISSDTA
+606 IA
-612 QANID
+612 PQAP
-617 GTVQLGL
+617 QALAGL
-624 SLGAYSGYSAIGL
+624 SLGAYSGYAAIGL
-637 DGYRFVAKYPSF
+637 DGYRFIAKYPAQ
-649 DETYLFADGD
+649 DETHIFADSD
-659 TRQEHELLAGSSA
+659 LRQENELTGKL
-672 PSDGVQKEGAYLKA
+672 QNEEGRLSA
-686 TLDTLIKISDY
+686 TLDTLLKISDY
-697 SLEKG
+697 SLERG
-702 L
+702 LYR

>member
-1 MKLLGCIF
+1 MKQLLGNF
-9 KKLGGA
+9 FSRLGRA
-15 FAPFQKLVLISLAV
+15 LAPFQSIILISLAA
-29 WVVHIVLRVLLLFRS
+29 WVTHIVLRVLLLFRS

-63 CIDFMWIVNALVVFV
+63 CLDFMWIVNALVVFL
-78 VLGALVALLVS
+78 VLGVLASFLVS
-89 KIKPDSKTAIVHKVA
+89 KIAKSPDSGSLSVVA
-104 KVTAVFYAVFHSA
+104 KVTTVLYAVFHSV

-167 FVVLLLMLPAAYGL
+167 FVVLALMLPATYGL
-181 YRLFCK
+181 YRLFRK
-187 WYRPCT
+187 WYRLRA
-193 VGTDSSCESRF
+193 GDASGNRF
-204 YVKKSVIAMLVFY
+204 YLKKSVIAMVAFY
-217 VASYLFVYFIWTG
+217 IASYAFVYFIWTG

-245 RDLFESKTA
+245 NDLFVTQKTG
-254 QGLSEADLSTYR
+254 GLAEADLANYR
-266 MAYQNLWQ
+266 TSYQNLWQ
-274 KVEGDSSWQ
+274 KVEGDSLWQ

-294 LYREPTQSLLQSE
+294 LYRVPTQALLNSESLKS
-307 KLAAQRET
+307 QREKK
-315 RPNFIL
+315 PNFIL
-321 VLMESQRGFNTGY
+321 VLMESQRGFNTGF
-334 MNPQIQPSP
+334 MNPQIQPTP

-351 AHSHVWMRMHT
+351 AHSHVWLRMHT

-381 SRLAQA
+381 SRLAEA

-426 SKWYTQQH
+426 AKWYTAQH

-442 STFMDNAIEY
+442 STFMDHAIEY
-452 VRDTLA
+452 VRDTLS
-458 KQGKPFLATLMT
+458 KEGKPFLATLMT

-484 DEEKNRPLQE
+484 DEQKNRPLQE
-494 RINVTMGY
+494 RINVTMNY

-550 VSWIPFMIHGEGLD
+550 VSWIPFFIHGQGLD
-564 ATRDT
+564 ATLDT

-595 HNLLRGGTVHT
+595 HNLLRGTFQDSVEDST
-606 ISSDTA
+606 SA
-612 QANID
+612 PLPVVVN
-617 GTVQLGL
+617 GL

-637 DGYRFVAKYPSF
+637 GGYRFVAKYPSF
-649 DETYLFADGD
+649 DEMYLFADGD
-659 TRQEHELLAGSSA
+659 TRQENELSA
-672 PSDGVQKEGAYLKA
+672 ARPQDVATLKA
-686 TLDTLIKISDY
+686 TLDTLVKISDY

>member
-1 MKLLGCIF
+1 MKPTILGF
-9 KKLGGA
+9 LKKVA
-15 FAPFQKLVLISLAV
+15 ASVAPFQKLVLISLAA
-29 WVVHIVLRVLLLFRS
+29 WVTHILLRVLLLFRS

-63 CIDFMWIVNALVVFV
+63 CIDFMWIVNALVVFLI
-78 VLGALVALLVS
+78 LGGIVYRITAGKATA
-89 KIKPDSKTAIVHKVA
+89 KAIVVKIATVL
-104 KVTAVFYAVFHSA
+104 YAVFHTA

-167 FVVLLLMLPAAYGL
+167 FVVLALMLPLTYIV
-181 YRLFCK
+181 YRLLCK
-187 WYRPCT
+187 WYRPDD
-193 VGTDSSCESRF
+193 GF
-204 YVKKSVIAMLVFY
+204 YVKKSAIAMLIFY
-217 VASYLFVYFIWTG
+217 IASYLFVYFIWTG

-245 RDLFESKTA
+245 NDLFVAKKTV
-254 QGLSEADLSTYR
+254 GLTDADLGNYR
-266 MAYQNLWQ
+266 AAYQNLWQ
-274 KVEGDSSWQ
+274 KIEGDSDWE
-283 FVDSDAGNHLP
+283 FSDAKEGNGLP
-294 LYREPTQSLLQSE
+294 LYRVPSASLLNSK
-307 KLAAQRET
+307 KLKAQREMQ
-315 RPNFIL
+315 PNFIL
-321 VLMESQRGFNTGY
+321 VLMESQRGRNTGY

-387 TDLAHVTLPSFVSV
+387 TDLAHVTLPSFVQV

-426 SKWYTQQH
+426 SKWYTAEH

-442 STFMDNAIEY
+442 STFIDNAIEY
-452 VRDTLA
+452 VRDTLS
-458 KQGKPFLATLMT
+458 KEGKPFLATLMT

-484 DEEKNRPLQE
+484 DEQKNRPLQE
-494 RINVTMGY
+494 RINVTMNY
-502 ADRQLA
+502 ADRQIA
-508 RFIRAV
+508 RFFHAV

-524 VIVMADHGFP
+524 VIIMADHGFP

-550 VSWIPFMIHGEGLD
+550 VSWIPFFIHGKGLD
-564 ATRDT
+564 AVRDT

-595 HNLLRGGTVHT
+595 HNLLRGNVTKADSVANDSAAVDST
-606 ISSDTA
+606 IA
-612 QANID
+612 PQAP
-617 GTVQLGL
+617 QSLAGL
-624 SLGAYSGYSAIGL
+624 SLGAYSGYAAIGL
-637 DGYRFVAKYPSF
+637 DGYRFIAKYPAQ
-649 DETYLFADGD
+649 DETHIFADSD
-659 TRQEHELLAGSSA
+659 LRQENELTGKL
-672 PSDGVQKEGAYLKA
+672 QNEEGRLSA
-686 TLDTLIKISDY
+686 TLDTLLKISDY
-697 SLEKG
+697 SLERG
-702 L
+702 LYR

>member
-1 MKLLGCIF
+1 MKPSILSFL
-9 KKLGGA
+9 KNAAASL
-15 FAPFQKLVLISLAV
+15 APFQKLVLISLAA
-29 WVVHIVLRVLLLFRS
+29 WVTHILLRVLLLFRS

-63 CIDFMWIVNALVVFV
+63 CIDFLWIVNALVVFLI
-78 VLGALVALLVS
+78 LGGIVYRITTGKATV
-89 KIKPDSKTAIVHKVA
+89 KAIVVKI
-104 KVTAVFYAVFHSA
+104 VTVLYAVFHTA

-167 FVVLLLMLPAAYGL
+167 FVVLALMLPLTYGV

-187 WYRPCT
+187 WYRPND
-193 VGTDSSCESRF
+193 GF

-217 VASYLFVYFIWTG
+217 IASYLFVYFIWTG
-230 NARMTKLRPVVSLIY
+230 NARMTKLRPVVALIY
-245 RDLFESKTA
+245 NDLFIAKKAVS
-254 QGLSEADLSTYR
+254 LSEADLNTYR
-266 MAYQNLWQ
+266 TAYQNLWQ
-274 KVEGDSSWQ
+274 KIEGDSDWQ
-283 FVDSDAGNHLP
+283 FSDAKEGNGLP
-294 LYREPTQSLLQSE
+294 LYRVPNASLLNSE
-307 KLAAQRET
+307 KLKAQREMQ
-315 RPNFIL
+315 PNFIL
-321 VLMESQRGFNTGY
+321 VLMESQRGRNTGY

-351 AHSHVWMRMHT
+351 AHSHAWVRMHT

-387 TDLAHVTLPSFVSV
+387 TDLTHVTIPSFVQV

-426 SKWYTQQH
+426 SKWYTAQH

-442 STFMDNAIEY
+442 STFVDHAIEY
-452 VRDTLA
+452 VRDTLS
-458 KQGKPFLATLMT
+458 KEGKPFFATLMT

-494 RINVTMGY
+494 RINVTMNY
-502 ADRQLA
+502 ADRQIA
-508 RFIRAV
+508 RFIHAV

-524 VIVMADHGFP
+524 VIIMADHGFP

-550 VSWIPFMIHGEGLD
+550 ISWIPFFIHGKGLE
-564 ATRDT
+564 AVRDT
-569 TTAAQI
+569 MTAAQI
-575 DIAPTVLELA
+575 DVAPTVLELA

-595 HNLLRGGTVHT
+595 HNLLRGKVMKTDTIANDSAAVDST
-606 ISSDTA
+606 ISTEA
-612 QANID
+612 KEIA
-617 GTVQLGL
+617 GL
-624 SLGAYSGYSAIGL
+624 SLGAYSGYAAIGL
-637 DGYRFVAKYPSF
+637 DGYRFIAKYPAQ
-649 DETYLFADGD
+649 DETHIFADSD
-659 TRQEHELLAGSSA
+659 LRQENELTGKL
-672 PSDGVQKEGAYLKA
+672 QKEEGHLSA
-686 TLDTLIKISDY
+686 TLDTLLKISDY
-697 SLEKG
+697 SLEHG
-702 L
+702 LL

>member
-1 MKLLGCIF
+1 MKLRVPEFFRKI
-9 KKLGGA
+9 GA
-15 FAPFQKLVLISLAV
+15 SLAPMQNLVLISLAV
-29 WVVHIVLRVLLLFRS
+29 WVTHILLRVLLLFRN

-63 CIDFMWIVNALVVFV
+63 CIDFMWIVNALVVFIIAGAIALKITDALKSDRAKNV
-78 VLGALVALLVS
+78 V
-89 KIKPDSKTAIVHKVA
+89 KKTLTIL
-104 KVTAVFYAVFHSA
+104 YAVFHGV
-117 ILLLTLLDNETQRFL
+117 ILFFTLLDNETQRFL

-167 FVVLLLMLPAAYGL
+167 FVVLALMFPLTYVT
-181 YRLFCK
+181 YRLLRK
-187 WYRPCT
+187 WYRP
-193 VGTDSSCESRF
+193 TDAF
-204 YVKKSVIAMLVFY
+204 YIKKSVIAMAIFY
-217 VASYLFVYFIWTG
+217 IASYSYVYIIWTG
-230 NARMTKLRPVVSLIY
+230 FSRMEKLCPVVSLIY
-245 RDLFESKTA
+245 NDLFSAKRA
-254 QGLSEADLSTYR
+254 PGLTEADLGAYR
-266 MAYQNLWQ
+266 TAYQNLWQ
-274 KVEGDSSWQ
+274 KVEGDSDWTFS
-283 FVDSDAGNHLP
+283 STKKGDAFP
-294 LYREPTQSLLQSE
+294 LYREPSAELINSE
-307 KLAAQRET
+307 KLAAQREMK
-315 RPNFIL
+315 PNFIL
-321 VLMESQRGFNTGY
+321 VLMESERGLNTGY
-334 MNPQIQPSP
+334 MNPQISPSP

-381 SRLAQA
+381 TYLSQA
-387 TDLAHVTLPSFVSV
+387 TDLAHVTLPSFVST
-401 LTENGYSTHYM
+401 LTDSGYTTHYM

-426 SKWYTQQH
+426 AKWYTAQH
-434 YNREREDD
+434 YNRNREDD

-458 KQGKPFLATLMT
+458 KEGKPFLATLMT
-470 RSNHYPFNFAAGMT
+470 RSNHYPFNFATGMT

-508 RFIRAV
+508 RFIHAV

-544 GGGFSN
+544 GGGYSN
-550 VSWIPFMIHGEGLD
+550 ISWIPFFIHGKGLD
-564 ATRDT
+564 AVRDT
-569 TTAAQI
+569 TIAAQI

-595 HNLLRGGTVHT
+595 HNLLRGE
-606 ISSDTA
+606 SA
-612 QANID
+612 
-617 GTVQLGL
+617 GL
-624 SLGAYSGYSAIGL
+624 SLGAYSGYAAIGL
-637 DGYRFVAKYPSF
+637 DGYRLIAKYPTL
-649 DETYLFADGD
+649 DETHLFADGD
-659 TRQEHELLAGSSA
+659 LHQENELTDKL
-672 PSDGVQKEGAYLKA
+672 QNEGGRLSA
-686 TLDTLIKISDY
+686 TLDTLLKLSDY
-697 SLEKG
+697 SLEHG

>member
-63 CIDFMWIVNALVVFV
+63 CIDFMWIVNALVVFI

-89 KIKPDSKTAIVHKVA
+89 KIKPDSKTAVGQKVA

-187 WYRPCT
+187 WYCPRT
-193 VGTDSSCESRF
+193 VGADSSCESHF

-217 VASYLFVYFIWTG
+217 IASYLFVYFIWTG

-254 QGLSEADLSTYR
+254 QGLSEADLATYR

-274 KVEGDSSWQ
+274 KVEGDSLWQ

-294 LYREPTQSLLQSE
+294 LYRVPTQSLLQSE
-307 KLAAQRET
+307 KLAAQREM

-458 KQGKPFLATLMT
+458 KSGKPFLATLMT

-595 HNLLRGGTVHT
+595 HNLLRADAVQF
-606 ISSDTA
+606 SVND
-612 QANID
+612 
-617 GTVQLGL
+617 TVQLGL

-649 DETYLFADGD
+649 DETYLFADSD
-659 TRQEHELLAGSSA
+659 TRQEHELLAGGSA

>member
-1 MKLLGCIF
+1 MKL
-9 KKLGGA
+9 
-15 FAPFQKLVLISLAV
+15 FAHFQKLVLISLAV
-29 WVVHIVLRVLLLFRS
+29 WVTHIVLRVLLLFRS

-63 CIDFMWIVNALVVFV
+63 CIDFMWIVNALVVFL
-78 VLGALVALLVS
+78 VLGVLASLLVS
-89 KIKPDSKTAIVHKVA
+89 KIARRSNAGGSSVVAIVA
-104 KVTAVFYAVFHSA
+104 KITSILYAVFHSA

-167 FVVLLLMLPAAYGL
+167 FVVLLLMLPATYGL
-181 YRLFCK
+181 YRLFRK
-187 WYRPCT
+187 WYRLRADDA
-193 VGTDSSCESRF
+193 GANRF
-204 YVKKSVIAMLVFY
+204 YLKKSVIAMVAFY
-217 VASYLFVYFIWTG
+217 IASYAFVYFIWTG

-245 RDLFESKTA
+245 NDLFVTQKTG
-254 QGLSEADLSTYR
+254 GLSEADLSTYR
-266 MAYQNLWQ
+266 ASYQNLWQ
-274 KVEGDSSWQ
+274 KVEGDSLWQ

-294 LYREPTQSLLQSE
+294 LYRVPTQALLQSE
-307 KLAAQRET
+307 RLAAQREKK
-315 RPNFIL
+315 PNFIL
-321 VLMESQRGFNTGY
+321 VLMESQRGLNTGY
-334 MNPQIQPSP
+334 MNPQIQPTP

-351 AHSHVWMRMHT
+351 ANSHVWLRMHT

-367 TGGVLSTHIGIPHH
+367 TGGVLSTHLGIPHH
-381 SRLAQA
+381 SRLAEA

-426 SKWYTQQH
+426 AKWYTAQH

-442 STFMDNAIEY
+442 STFMDHAIEY
-452 VRDTLA
+452 VRDTLS
-458 KQGKPFLATLMT
+458 KEGKPFLATLMT

-484 DEEKNRPLQE
+484 DEQKNKPLQE
-494 RINVTMGY
+494 RINVTMNY

-514 ENEEWYKNTY
+514 ENEEWYQNTY

-550 VSWIPFMIHGEGLD
+550 VSWIPFFIHGQGLD
-564 ATRDT
+564 ATLDT

-585 GFAVPNIFMG
+585 GLAEPNVFMG
-595 HNLLRGGTVHT
+595 HNLLRGAYQPLVED
-606 ISSDTA
+606 SLA
-612 QANID
+612 APLP
-617 GTVQLGL
+617 VAVKGL

-637 DGYRFVAKYPSF
+637 DGYRFIAKYPSF

-659 TRQEHELLAGSSA
+659 LRQERELSA
-672 PSDGVQKEGAYLKA
+672 DHSQDATRLKN
-686 TLDTLIKISDY
+686 TLDTLIRISDY